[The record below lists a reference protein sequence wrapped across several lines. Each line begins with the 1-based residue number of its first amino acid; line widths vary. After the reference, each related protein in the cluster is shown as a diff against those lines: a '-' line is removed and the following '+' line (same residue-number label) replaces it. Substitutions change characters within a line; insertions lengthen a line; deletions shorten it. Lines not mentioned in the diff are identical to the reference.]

1 MDDFMFYG
9 CHFDVTVESGYFNLK
24 FADLTPNEVVRILS
38 LMPKA
43 TMKYI
48 DGRKSVNAIVTFHEV
63 EDDGGGEK

>member
-24 FADLTPNEVVRILS
+24 FADLTPNEVVRLMS

-43 TMKYI
+43 TMKYN
-48 DGRKSVNAIVTFHEV
+48 DDRKSVNAIVTVHEV
-63 EDDGGGEK
+63 EDDGG